1 MSRETENAQ
10 KTAVTKIYVDVHA
23 LLSKEGDLIPK
34 SFVWEDGRTYE
45 IDRIKKKEM
54 QANRKVGGTGPM
66 YTIIVDG
73 KECHLY
79 YEVDKLFMEKKLV

>member
-1 MSRETENAQ
+1 MNIEVENAQ
-10 KTAVTKIYVDVHA
+10 KIQDAKVYVDVHA

-34 SFVWEDGRTYE
+34 SFVWEDGQTYK

-54 QANRKVGGTGPM
+54 QANRKAGGTGLM
-66 YTIIVDG
+66 YTCIVDG

-79 YEVDKLFMEKKLV
+79 YEVDKFFMEKKLI

>member
-1 MSRETENAQ
+1 M
-10 KTAVTKIYVDVHA
+10 DVHA

-54 QANRKVGGTGPM
+54 QANRKVGGTGLM

-79 YEVDKLFMEKKLV
+79 YEVDRFFMEKKLV

>member
-1 MSRETENAQ
+1 MSREAENAQ
-10 KTAVTKIYVDVHA
+10 TTAALKVYVDVHA
-23 LLSKEGDLIPK
+23 MLSKEGDLIPK

-54 QANRKVGGTGPM
+54 QANRKAGGTGLM

-79 YEVDKLFMEKKLV
+79 YEVDRFFMEKKLV

>member
-1 MSRETENAQ
+1 MSREAENAQ
-10 KTAVTKIYVDVHA
+10 TTAALKVYVDVHA

-54 QANRKVGGTGPM
+54 QANRKVGGTGLM

-79 YEVDKLFMEKKLV
+79 YEVDRFFMEKKLV